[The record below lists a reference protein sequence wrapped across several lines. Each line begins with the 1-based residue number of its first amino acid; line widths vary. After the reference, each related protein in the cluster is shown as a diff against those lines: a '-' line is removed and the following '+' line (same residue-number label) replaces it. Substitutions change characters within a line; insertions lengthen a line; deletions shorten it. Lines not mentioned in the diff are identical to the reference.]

1 MIHIP
6 GDNSD
11 DSSFFPLGEVGESIG
26 GTNQDDAPVFV
37 DDTMA
42 DWGGKQIDDNHKN
55 RRIGTSVK
63 NRTLQ
68 IAFLIMVL
76 GLIAVAARAAHIQVI
91 EGRYYAEL
99 AEGNRSRIEWVPTE
113 RGVMFD
119 RNGNPVVGNAP
130 RFTVTV
136 TPADL
141 PRDPAERR
149 LAIGRI
155 SEMLSMNPRDIE
167 DHLATYSQTSTVA
180 VPVAEN
186 VSHEQAVLTDIA
198 SIRWPAI
205 QLVKGIRREY
215 YLTETSRSMSH
226 ILGFEGS
233 VSEED
238 LENSD
243 YLPTDLIGRTGL
255 ERSYESVLR
264 GTHGRRRIEVDAL
277 GSRKTVIAEES
288 GVPGKNLILCI
299 DSELQEKA
307 EEVLL
312 GALEKLDKNRGSV
325 VIMDPNTGEVLAMVS
340 LPSFDNNLFA
350 RGISTEEYQAMAE
363 DENNPLFPRA
373 IGASLPSGSTFKLVV
388 AAAALSEGIVTPR
401 TTFLSS
407 GGIAVGR
414 WFFPDWKAGGHG
426 LTNLYKAIS
435 ESVNTY
441 FYIIGGGYEEHDG
454 LGMTKI
460 IEYARRFGLGATN
473 GIDLPGEG
481 GGFLPSKEWK
491 LETKGE
497 RWYDGDTYHLAI
509 GQGDI
514 LVTPLQIATMTAAF
528 ANGGKL
534 IQPHVV
540 NAVITQNGER
550 IDMPVNVIND
560 SVVDSEYIHHVRQGM
575 RDSVLYGS
583 SRSLSLLPVSAAG
596 KTGTAQWSSTKDTH
610 AWFTSF
616 APFEEPEI
624 VVTVSIEE
632 GGEGSVAAAPVARDI
647 MAWYFGEDE
656 GSEQP

>member
-11 DSSFFPLGEVGESIG
+11 DSSFFPLGEVSDCIG
-26 GTNQDDAPVFV
+26 GTSQDDVPVFV

-42 DWGGKQIDDNHKN
+42 DWGGKKVEDNHKN

-63 NRTLQ
+63 TRTLQ
-68 IAFLIMVL
+68 VALML
-76 GLIAVAARAAHIQVI
+76 MMLSLSAVAVRAAQVQVVKG
-91 EGRYYAEL
+91 EHYAEL
-99 AEGNRSRIEWVPTE
+99 AEGNRSRIEWVPAE

-119 RNGNPVVGNAP
+119 RNGEPVVGNAP

-149 LAIGRI
+149 LAIGRM
-155 SEMLSMNPRDIE
+155 SEMLGITPRDIE
-167 DHLATYSQTSTVA
+167 EHLAGYSQVSAVA

-198 SIRWPAI
+198 SVRWPAI
-205 QLVKGIRREY
+205 QLIKGIRREY
-215 YLTETSRSMSH
+215 YLSESASSMSH

-264 GTHGRRRIEVDAL
+264 GTYGRRRIEVDAL

-288 GVPGKNLILCI
+288 GEPGRNLVLTI
-299 DSELQEKA
+299 DSELQKKA
-307 EEVLL
+307 QSVLEE
-312 GALEKLDKNRGSV
+312 ALSKLDKKRGSV
-325 VIMDPNTGEVLAMVS
+325 IALDPNTGEVLAMVS
-340 LPSFDNNLFA
+340 LPAFDNNLFA
-350 RGISTEEYQAMAE
+350 RGISSDEYQTLLDNE
-363 DENNPLFPRA
+363 DNPLFPRA
-373 IGASLPSGSTFKLVV
+373 VGASLPSGSTFKLIV

-401 TTFLSS
+401 TTFLST
-407 GGIAVGR
+407 GGIAVSR

-441 FYIIGGGYEEHDG
+441 FYIVGGGFEEHDG
-454 LGMTKI
+454 LGVTKI
-460 IEYARRFGLGATN
+460 IEYAKRFGLGSAT
-473 GIDLPGEG
+473 GIDIPGEG
-481 GGFLPSKEWK
+481 EGFLPSKEWK

-514 LVTPLQIATMTAAF
+514 LVTPLQIAVMTAAF

-534 IQPHVV
+534 IQPHLV
-540 NAVITQNGER
+540 NSLISHNGER
-550 IDMPVNVIND
+550 EDLSVNVLND

-583 SRSLSLLPVSAAG
+583 SRALSLLPVSAAG
-596 KTGTAQWSSTKDTH
+596 KTGTAQWSSNKDTH

-616 APFEEPEI
+616 APFEKPEI
-624 VVTVSIEE
+624 VITVSIEE
-632 GGEGSVAAAPVARDI
+632 GGEGSAAAAPVAREI
-647 MAWYFGEDE
+647 LSWYYGEE
-656 GSEQP
+656 EITEQP